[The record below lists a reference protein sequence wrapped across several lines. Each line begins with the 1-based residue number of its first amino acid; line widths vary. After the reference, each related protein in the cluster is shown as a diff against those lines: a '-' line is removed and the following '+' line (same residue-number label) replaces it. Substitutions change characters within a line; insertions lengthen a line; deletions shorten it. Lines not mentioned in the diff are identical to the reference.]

1 MNFICSEVE
10 NMNISTKYYEFIKQI
25 YENVSKYLKKYK
37 DETLE
42 YYKKISKIHEK
53 YDSKINSEEIL
64 KNNNNIE
71 KDHILY
77 LTNLIFNVIQS
88 QLTYL
93 NIFLKEVDDV
103 IKSFDKTLKE
113 KNTMSSGYM
122 NEYEDCKNSLQ
133 KKYKEIEKAK
143 KLFFDNANIT
153 ENLLIDFYTPRIP
166 NCKTQ
171 DTPFIN
177 RTQVDNIIKVTKKNE
192 NDYANVF
199 KSAKNYED
207 KFFSLTSN
215 STDNMKRVSCDL
227 TTKMKDNIV
236 SFLLNLKNYFKLSLG
251 EIDTYLPEL
260 VNLDENKKI
269 EEIIYS
275 SFKKDNKLNRI
286 ELEKYKIKS
295 ISNSIEDN
303 TDENY
308 KYLIEDQEIINTVNE
323 MEKNFNLIV
332 KGSIEEINS
341 PEKLRCRLLTY
352 KLFSF
357 SKKMKDVI
365 NNLEKDKN
373 VNNDENKNYSIT
385 DEEVKEL
392 YELLKKSENRI
403 IFIRKLNNFRKYG
416 SYEFPT
422 REFYILSNIFII
434 IINYFEQDKNS
445 EIQFSLVILSETY
458 YKMENDEKVYILS
471 TIKGNKLF
479 HEINFWN
486 DYINTSILKE
496 VERNLKIDL
505 RYMKKNTQTG
515 NKKRNFDKLVFA
527 QMFPIIKTIL
537 EFELEDDKL
546 NKLIENLVSYY
557 NIDET
562 SKKILFEMINFKGT
576 ENKKE
581 INEKTRK
588 YINMSCIEEDENEF
602 RQTVFENVEKIN
614 NLVLKRNKEKEE
626 KEEKKEED
634 ENEEQKEEPK
644 EEQKEENKKEEEKD
658 EDEKV
663 NEAMIF
669 EGVEEE
675 EEVEDNK

>member
-1 MNFICSEVE
+1 
-10 NMNISTKYYEFIKQI
+10 
-25 YENVSKYLKKYK
+25 
-37 DETLE
+37 
-42 YYKKISKIHEK
+42 
-53 YDSKINSEEIL
+53 
-64 KNNNNIE
+64 
-71 KDHILY
+71 
-77 LTNLIFNVIQS
+77 
-88 QLTYL
+88 
-93 NIFLKEVDDV
+93 
-103 IKSFDKTLKE
+103 
-113 KNTMSSGYM
+113 MS
-122 NEYEDCKNSLQ
+122 
-133 KKYKEIEKAK
+133 
-143 KLFFDNANIT
+143 
-153 ENLLIDFYTPRIP
+153 FYTPRIP

-171 DTPFIN
+171 DTPLV
-177 RTQVDNIIKVTKKNE
+177 TKSQVDSSIKLTKKSENE
-192 NDYANVF
+192 YANLV

-207 KFFSLTSN
+207 KFFSLTNN
-215 STDNMKRVSCDL
+215 SLDSMKRISCDL

-236 SFLLNLKNYFKLSLG
+236 SFLLNLKNCFKLPLG
-251 EIDTYLPEL
+251 EIDIYLPEL

-269 EEIIYS
+269 EETINS
-275 SFKKDNKLNRI
+275 SFKKDNNLVRL
-286 ELEKYKIKS
+286 ELEKYEIKS
-295 ISNSIEDN
+295 IPKYDEDN
-303 TDENY
+303 QDEQF
-308 KYLIEDQEIINTVNE
+308 KYLIEDEKIINTVNE
-323 MEKNFNLIV
+323 MEKQFNLIV
-332 KGSIEEINS
+332 KGCIDEINS

-373 VNNDENKNYSIT
+373 VNNDKNKNYSIT
-385 DEEVKEL
+385 DEEIKEL

-626 KEEKKEED
+626 KEEKEDKKEED
-634 ENEEQKEEPK
+634 ENEEPKEEQK

>member
-1 MNFICSEVE
+1 MLIYNLKIKMNFICSEVE
-10 NMNISTKYYEFIKQI
+10 NMNISTKYYEFIKHI
-25 YENVSKYLKKYK
+25 YENVSKYIKKYK

-42 YYKKISKIHEK
+42 YYKKISKLHEK
-53 YDSKINSEEIL
+53 YYSKINSEEIL

-71 KDHILY
+71 TDHILS
-77 LTNLIFNVIQS
+77 LSKSIFNIIKS

-93 NIFLKEVDDV
+93 NIFLREVDDI

-122 NEYEDCKNSLQ
+122 NEYEDCRNGLQ

-153 ENLLIDFYTPRIP
+153 ENLLISFYTPRIP

-171 DTPFIN
+171 DTPYIT
-177 RTQVDNIIKVTKKNE
+177 RTQVDNSIKVTKKNE
-192 NDYANVF
+192 NDYANLV
-199 KSAKNYED
+199 KNAKNYED

-215 STDNMKRVSCDL
+215 SIDNMKRVSCDL

-236 SFLLNLKNYFKLSLG
+236 SFLLNLKNCFKLPLG

-269 EEIIYS
+269 EEIINS
-275 SFKKDNKLNRI
+275 SYKKDNQLIRV
-286 ELEKYKIKS
+286 EVEKYEIKS
-295 ISNSIEDN
+295 IPKYDEDN
-303 TDENY
+303 IDNHF
-308 KYLIEDQEIINTVNE
+308 KYLIEDKEIINTVNE

-341 PEKLRCRLLTY
+341 PEKLRCRFLTY

-357 SKKMKDVI
+357 SKKMKNVI

-392 YELLKKSENRI
+392 YEMFKKSENRI
-403 IFIRKLNNFRKYG
+403 IFIKKLNNFRKYG
-416 SYEFPT
+416 CYEFPT
-422 REFYILSNIFII
+422 REFYILGNILNL

-445 EIQFSLVILSETY
+445 ENQFSLVILSETY
-458 YKMENDEKVYILS
+458 YKMENDEKVYILT
-471 TIKGNKLF
+471 TIKRNKLF

-496 VERNLKIDL
+496 VERNVNLDLKHL
-505 RYMKKNTQTG
+505 KNNTHAG
-515 NKKRNFDKLVFA
+515 CKKRNFDKLVFA
-527 QMFPIIKTIL
+527 QMFPIIKTML

-562 SKKILFEMINFKGT
+562 SKKILFDMINFKGT

-581 INEKTRK
+581 IKEKSTK
-588 YINMSCIEEDENEF
+588 YLDMSRIEEDENEYK
-602 RQTVFENVEKIN
+602 QTIFENVEKIN
-614 NLVLKRNKEKEE
+614 NLRLKQNKVNKEKEQD
-626 KEEKKEED
+626 EED
-634 ENEEQKEEPK
+634 
-644 EEQKEENKKEEEKD
+644 KKEEEND
-658 EDEKV
+658 ENKNK
-663 NEAMIF
+663 NEVEIA
-669 EGVEEE
+669 EGIEEE
-675 EEVEDNK
+675 EELEDNK